1 MLATVVN
8 VILVLIGSAAGLLFK
23 NFISDRLTTALT
35 HALGL
40 CTVGIGVSNMLGT
53 QDMLCVIVCMVIGTA
68 IGHAIDLERRL
79 EGAGDLLK
87 AKLIKGKSGSRFTE
101 GFVTAFLLYCVGA
114 MSITG
119 SIEAG
124 LNHNYKIIISKGVL
138 DGVTSISFAAAM
150 GIGVAFSVIPMLLY
164 QGGITLLAGWVGPY
178 LPEAVITEMTA
189 VGGAMIVALSVN
201 MLELGR
207 EKIKVGNMLPAMFLP
222 IAYIPL
228 AEWLSGFTKVGI

>member
-1 MLATVVN
+1 MLATVIN
-8 VILVLIGSAAGLLFK
+8 VILVLVGSAVGLLFK
-23 NFISDRLTTALT
+23 NLISESLTSALIR
-35 HALGL
+35 ALNL
-40 CTVGIGVSNMLGT
+40 CVLGIGVSSLTGT
-53 QDMLCVIVCMVIGTA
+53 RDMLCVIVCMVAGTMIGNA
-68 IGHAIDLERRL
+68 VDIDRRL

-87 AKLIKGKSGSRFTE
+87 ARLIKGDSNSRFTE

-114 MSITG
+114 MAITG

-138 DGVTSISFAAAM
+138 DGVTSVSFAATM
-150 GIGVAFSVIPMLLY
+150 GIGVAFSAVPMLLY

-178 LPEAVITEMTA
+178 LPEAVITEMSA
-189 VGGAMIVALSVN
+189 VGGALIVALAIN

-228 AEWLSGFTKVGI
+228 ADWLSGLAAQLF